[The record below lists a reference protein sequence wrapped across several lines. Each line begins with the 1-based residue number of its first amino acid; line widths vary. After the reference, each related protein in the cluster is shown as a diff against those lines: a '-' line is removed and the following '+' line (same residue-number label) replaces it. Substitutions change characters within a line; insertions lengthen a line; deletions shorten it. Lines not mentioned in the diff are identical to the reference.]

1 MPGVYRNGTEKY
13 GSITIAQSDQITT
26 LFGTTLTY
34 GGCVGG
40 LIFLWALF
48 RIMVVVSLA
57 LQDRSCQI
65 KDSMDTRN
73 IDLQVEK
80 KTAVNPNASF
90 M

>member
-1 MPGVYRNGTEKY
+1 
-13 GSITIAQSDQITT
+13 
-26 LFGTTLTY
+26 
-34 GGCVGG
+34 VGG

-80 KTAVNPNASF
+80 KTVVNPNASF

>member
-1 MPGVYRNGTEKY
+1 M
-13 GSITIAQSDQITT
+13 
-26 LFGTTLTY
+26 
-34 GGCVGG
+34 GG

-80 KTAVNPNASF
+80 KSAVNPNASF